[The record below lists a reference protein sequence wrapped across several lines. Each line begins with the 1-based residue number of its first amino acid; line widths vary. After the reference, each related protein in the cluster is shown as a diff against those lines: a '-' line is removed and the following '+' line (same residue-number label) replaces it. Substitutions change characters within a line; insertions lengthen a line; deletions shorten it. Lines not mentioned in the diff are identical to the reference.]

1 MSVNQG
7 IQILVVDDE
16 PMFRQSMKRL
26 LQHDG
31 HKVHVV
37 DSGEA
42 ALEQLAKRKFDLI
55 ITDFSMPGM
64 HGDQLVSRIR
74 QIHAAQPII
83 LVTAFVEEYRVFGE
97 ASGRVDALL
106 LKPFSFKELRGAI
119 EQALNA
125 GDTGDKGVMPPAID
139 PPPAQ
144 NFMPPA

>member
-1 MSVNQG
+1 VNQG

-16 PMFRQSMKRL
+16 PMFRQSMKML
-26 LQHDG
+26 LEHDG
-31 HKVHVV
+31 HKVFAV

-42 ALEQLAKRKFDLI
+42 ALEKLAKRKFDLI

-64 HGDQLVSRIR
+64 HGDQLVCRIR
-74 QIHAAQPII
+74 KIKATQPII

-106 LKPFSFKELRGAI
+106 LKPFSVKELHEAI

-125 GDTGDKGVMPPAID
+125 GNTGDKGVMPLEIAL
-139 PPPAQ
+139 PPAQ
-144 NFMPPA
+144 NFSPPP